1 MNITTEQIKTLREQT
16 GAGMLNC
23 KTALVENEGNF
34 EKAVEFLRQK
44 GLASAEK
51 KLSRSTKQGIITS
64 YIHTGAKIGILLELN
79 CETDFVAR
87 RTEFQNLG
95 KNLAMQ
101 IAASPTVNYVS
112 LKDIPDE
119 IWESEKRIEGE
130 KDDLQSKP
138 ENIKGNIIKGR
149 IEKTLKTYTLLDQAC
164 IRDQSLSVEE
174 YVKQHVSLLGENIQ
188 IGRFCKFILGES
200 NNSENLEENN

>member
-1 MNITTEQIKTLREQT
+1 MNITTEQIKSLRDKT

-23 KTALVENEGNF
+23 KNALAENQGDF

-64 YIHTGAKIGILLELN
+64 YIHTGSKIGILLELN

-101 IAASPTVNYVS
+101 IAASQGVEYIS
-112 LKDIPDE
+112 LDDIPKE
-119 IWESEKRIEGE
+119 KWENETRIESEKE
-130 KDDLQSKP
+130 DLKNKP
-138 ENIKGNIIKGR
+138 DNIKENIIKGR
-149 IEKTLKTYTLLDQAC
+149 VEKTLKTFTLLNQAC
-164 IRDQSLSVEE
+164 IRDQNITVEE
-174 YVKQHVSLLGENIQ
+174 FIKNHVSLLGENIQ
-188 IGRFCKFILGES
+188 LTRFTKFELGETIK
-200 NNSENLEENN
+200 NE